1 MYAFDVIMQCIQ
13 TVDMRQLR
21 VCKIGQGFRAQDE
34 GGVLLSCTCASQT
47 DAVRCTIIHGAMVNN
62 PQA

>member
-21 VCKIGQGFRAQDE
+21 VCKIGSRFSGHRTKE
-34 GGVLLSCTCASQT
+34 EYC
-47 DAVRCTIIHGAMVNN
+47 
-62 PQA
+62 